1 MNQSFGKKMN
11 SQKSKKTLLLEFPIF
26 LTGLNGSTN
35 FLSRPVL
42 MSQLLE
48 KKIKIREDK
57 KRPINFSY
65 FLAGAKRLNKLFS

>member
-1 MNQSFGKKMN
+1 M
-11 SQKSKKTLLLEFPIF
+11 SQLLEKKIKIREDKKRPINFSYF
-26 LTGLNGSTN
+26 LARANRLNKL
-35 FLSRPVL
+35 FIRLVL

-65 FLAGAKRLNKLFS
+65 FLAGAKRLNKLFI

>member
-42 MSQLLE
+42 MNQLLRE
-48 KKIKIREDK
+48 KDK
-57 KRPINFSY
+57 NSRGQKTSY
-65 FLAGAKRLNKLFS
+65 QFFLFSCRS